1 MTKQE
6 KAVVNMAKFLQ
17 AQSLLLLEKLNELDS
32 DKLDTETNLCKELH
46 EQAESLHKQLSAKL
60 GEQQPFYNRLRPP
73 DELHKNRLIL
83 GALVKIGE
91 TRQDSKDARSF
102 PLTAPSCAL
111 LFPPYKFTAGLI
123 RSFHLWG
130 RYLSAS
136 LYRYC
141 SCLGGSLQAGLSAR
155 TPRLARLSRLFR

>member
-60 GEQQPFYNRLRPP
+60 GE
-73 DELHKNRLIL
+73 E
-83 GALVKIGE
+83 
-91 TRQDSKDARSF
+91 
-102 PLTAPSCAL
+102 
-111 LFPPYKFTAGLI
+111 
-123 RSFHLWG
+123 
-130 RYLSAS
+130 
-136 LYRYC
+136 
-141 SCLGGSLQAGLSAR
+141 
-155 TPRLARLSRLFR
+155 